1 VVEIVVYDT
10 FSVFGGNVN
19 GDFNISGG
27 TLSAEAVTV
36 TGLTTTG
43 NINFGDNDKANFGA
57 GSDLQ
62 IYHDGSNSYIQDTA
76 TGQLLIT
83 TQGAY
88 IALQKN
94 LNETMAQFIPDG
106 SVDLYHDNSKK
117 LETTSTGIDVT
128 GTVTATGATTT
139 NSGLL
144 LQSSSVTKSAL
155 NVAATA
161 NQGINGTAA
170 GDLYNWT
177 TGGKILWSTNSGTN
191 AHLVLDSSGNV
202 GIGTSSPSQKLSIV
216 ESGGSARMELLSGTS
231 GTSII
236 DMGDT
241 SDADIGGIRYE
252 NTNNAMLFR
261 ANNDERMRIDSS
273 GNVGISNTTPSSFF
287 AGARNLVVGSGSGNQ
302 GMTIFSGTSS
312 IGNIKFA
319 DGTGSDAAK
328 SAGGIRY
335 DHSSNFMRFDTND
348 GTEAMRITSGG
359 SVGIGT
365 SSPTGKLHIKAT
377 SDSVNDALRIE
388 SSINSHYY
396 TLSSDAGNGSFRITK
411 NGTERMRIDSSGNV
425 LVGTTDTSPFNNT
438 SGTGTSLSGGDVQ
451 IASSSSESLYLNR
464 IGSDGRVV
472 SIRKGGSFI
481 GGIDVSTSQVTYNQT
496 SDYRLKE
503 NVSYTWDATARLKQ
517 LKPARFNY
525 IVDPDNIVDG
535 FLAHE
540 VSEACPSAIT
550 GEKDAV
556 DADGNIDPQC
566 IDHSKLVPLLVKTI
580 QELEARLTDTETRL
594 TALENAE

>member
-1 VVEIVVYDT
+1 
-10 FSVFGGNVN
+10 
-19 GDFNISGG
+19 
-27 TLSAEAVTV
+27 
-36 TGLTTTG
+36 
-43 NINFGDNDKANFGA
+43 
-57 GSDLQ
+57 
-62 IYHDGSNSYIQDTA
+62 
-76 TGQLLIT
+76 
-83 TQGAY
+83 
-88 IALQKN
+88 
-94 LNETMAQFIPDG
+94 
-106 SVDLYHDNSKK
+106 
-117 LETTSTGIDVT
+117 
-128 GTVTATGATTT
+128 
-139 NSGLL
+139 
-144 LQSSSVTKSAL
+144 
-155 NVAATA
+155 
-161 NQGINGTAA
+161 
-170 GDLYNWT
+170 
-177 TGGKILWSTNSGTN
+177 
-191 AHLVLDSSGNV
+191 
-202 GIGTSSPSQKLSIV
+202 
-216 ESGGSARMELLSGTS
+216 
-231 GTSII
+231 
-236 DMGDT
+236 MGDT

-348 GTEAMRITSGG
+348 
-359 SVGIGT
+359 
-365 SSPTGKLHIKAT
+365 
-377 SDSVNDALRIE
+377 
-388 SSINSHYY
+388 
-396 TLSSDAGNGSFRITK
+396 
-411 NGTERMRIDSSGNV
+411 GTERMRIDSSGNV